1 MTVLILTDERDWTG
15 DRVAVELAGR
25 GVPAMR
31 LDPADFPTRVSLTA
45 GVGTG
50 RSWSGSIVDR
60 QTGRDL
66 VRLDDVRAVYYR
78 RPTQFRLEE
87 GMSGPEQ
94 VFAYREA
101 RRGFGGVVQAL
112 RHCLW
117 VNDPVAAA
125 RTEYK
130 PVQLDAATASGLTL
144 PETVITSDP
153 QHAHDW
159 AKSLGRPI
167 IYKPM
172 GSVWHADEN
181 QLRMLYTTEVAD
193 LQELLD
199 PAIARTAQMFQE
211 KVEKEFEARAVI
223 VGNDVFAI
231 RIDAGSES
239 ARGDWRSDY
248 DALSYADLEL
258 PGDLCSAL
266 VELHER
272 LGLVFGAVDLI
283 HDTAGRWVFLE
294 TNQNGEWGWLTA
306 EVGAPIAEAVA
317 DLLEKGVV

>member
-25 GVPAMR
+25 GVPAVR

-45 GVGTG
+45 GVGTA
-50 RSWSGSIVDR
+50 RPWSGVIVDR
-60 QTGRDL
+60 ETGQDL
-66 VRLDDVRAVYYR
+66 VQLDDVRAVYYR

-101 RRGFGGVVQAL
+101 RRGFGGVIQAL

-117 VNDPVAAA
+117 LNDPIAAA

-130 PVQLDAATASGLTL
+130 PVQLEAASACGLTI
-144 PETVITSDP
+144 PETLITSDP
-153 QHAHDW
+153 QRAYDW
-159 AKSLGRPI
+159 ATNLGRPI

-181 QLRMLYTTEVAD
+181 QLRMLYTTEVTD
-193 LQELLD
+193 RQELLE
-199 PAIARTAQMFQE
+199 PGLARTAQLFQE
-211 KVEKEFEARAVI
+211 KVTKEFEARAVV
-223 VGNDVFAI
+223 VGQEVFAV

-248 DALSYADLEL
+248 DALSYTDLTL
-258 PGDLCSAL
+258 PSDLCSAL
-266 VELHER
+266 VEVHER
-272 LGLVFGAVDLI
+272 LGLIFGAVDLI
-283 HDTAGRWVFLE
+283 FDGEHWVFLE

-306 EVGAPIAEAVA
+306 ETGAPIASTVA
-317 DLLEKGVV
+317 DLLEKGVA